1 MKKIKNKRS
10 IILILLSLT
19 SACILFY
26 GLIPSISYFYK
37 LNKSYTYEKNTIR
50 QLKIN
55 IKKDNK
61 IKTIKFTA
69 GKHEFYS
76 YMVSFLSYARYL
88 KENGFNIGISIQKT
102 ENRKNVQDV
111 YLKITNFTVALSN
124 FSDID
129 ALFSLIKTL
138 KSFPFEIKKINIKSG
153 RKIDAIINAELIGF
167 K

>member
-1 MKKIKNKRS
+1 MNFIV
-10 IILILLSLT
+10 IWCL
-19 SACILFY
+19 
-26 GLIPSISYFYK
+26 
-37 LNKSYTYEKNTIR
+37 
-50 QLKIN
+50 
-55 IKKDNK
+55 
-61 IKTIKFTA
+61 
-69 GKHEFYS
+69 
-76 YMVSFLSYARYL
+76 FLSYARYL